1 MQQRQNDVRSVSSAA
16 SEALEAARAFG
27 VICFLGVVCLLA
39 TLWWMWR
46 KHMGRKPSEVTQA
59 IKAKVASVK
68 ATRTHPVAEQ
78 GAAISE
84 APSVVPETE
93 AHCPQG
99 APWCC
104 SVCGN
109 VATGPVCTVD
119 GAKGNA

>member
-1 MQQRQNDVRSVSSAA
+1 MDGLRRV
-16 SEALEAARAFG
+16 ALVLFFG
-27 VICFLGVVCLLA
+27 VLAVAACLAWL
-39 TLWWMWR
+39 LR
-46 KHMGRKPSEVTQA
+46 KFMGKKPAEVTRS
-59 IKAKVASVK
+59 IKEKVAAVK
-68 ATRTHPVAEQ
+68 ASRAHPVAEQ

-84 APSVVPETE
+84 APSVVPEAE

>member
-1 MQQRQNDVRSVSSAA
+1 MRAALVRLTLAA
-16 SEALEAARAFG
+16 L
-27 VICFLGVVCLLA
+27 CLLA
-39 TLWWMWR
+39 LLAWWWR
-46 KHMGRKPSEVTQA
+46 KHMAKKPTDVVRD

-78 GAAISE
+78 GAAIFE
-84 APSVVPETE
+84 APLVVPEAE

-104 SVCGN
+104 HVCGSM
-109 VATGPVCTVD
+109 ATGPVCTVD